1 MAGLRLVAPE
11 WRNEHIA
18 AELGVTLNTV
28 RSDMANLRG
37 KLAAENLLEAVIAAV
52 RLGILDLT

>member
-1 MAGLRLVAPE
+1 MLRLVAPE

-52 RLGILDLT
+52 RLGILI